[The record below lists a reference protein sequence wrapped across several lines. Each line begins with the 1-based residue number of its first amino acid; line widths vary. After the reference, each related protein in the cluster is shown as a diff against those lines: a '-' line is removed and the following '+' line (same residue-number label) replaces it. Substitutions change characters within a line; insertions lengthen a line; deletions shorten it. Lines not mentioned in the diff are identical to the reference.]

1 MDQKELES
9 RARHIQVE
17 SRKAV
22 LEQLAGQYRSAFKGV
37 GVEFEDIREYTP
49 GDDVRAIDWNVTA
62 RTGKPHVKAFKEER
76 ELTLYFLI
84 DVSGSSHFG
93 SGGVSKREV
102 AARVFSLLAYAAAH
116 HHDNVGLILFTDE
129 VEVHLKARKG
139 QRGVMRMIDAIM
151 CHEPRSKGTCISG
164 AIDYFNQ
171 VRSSRCVVFLFSDFF
186 DNTYHEVLGDVA
198 RQHDLICVSFS
209 DVREQSL
216 PDSGM
221 LTVQDAESGAIRTI
235 DCKGVGLRA
244 GMRVGML
251 ERRELLERCCYE
263 SDAELLCLQTE
274 DDVLHRLIA
283 FFKERGKK
291 GRGV

>member
-9 RARHIQVE
+9 RARQIQVE

-49 GDDVRAIDWNVTA
+49 GDDIRAIDWNVTA
-62 RTGKPHVKAFKEER
+62 RTGKPHVKSFKEER

-84 DVSGSSHFG
+84 DVSGSSYFG
-93 SGGVSKREV
+93 SGGVSKREM
-102 AARVFSLLAYAAAH
+102 ATRVFSMLAYAAAH
-116 HHDNVGLILFTDE
+116 HHDNVGLILFSDE

-139 QRGVMRMIDAIM
+139 QRGVMQMIDAIM
-151 CHEPRSKGTCISG
+151 CHQPKSKGTCISK
-164 AIDYFNQ
+164 AVDCLNQ

-186 DNTYHEVLGDVA
+186 DKNYHALLGDVA
-198 RQHDLICVSFS
+198 RQHDLICVSLS
-209 DVREQSL
+209 DVREHRL
-216 PDSGM
+216 PAGGM
-221 LTVQDAESGAIRTI
+221 LTVQDAESGELRTI

-244 GMRVGML
+244 GMKARVAEKREAL
-251 ERRELLERCCYE
+251 EACCYE
-263 SDAELLCLQTE
+263 SGAELLWLQTE
-274 DDVLHRLIA
+274 DDFLHSLIG
-283 FFKERGKK
+283 FLKERGTR